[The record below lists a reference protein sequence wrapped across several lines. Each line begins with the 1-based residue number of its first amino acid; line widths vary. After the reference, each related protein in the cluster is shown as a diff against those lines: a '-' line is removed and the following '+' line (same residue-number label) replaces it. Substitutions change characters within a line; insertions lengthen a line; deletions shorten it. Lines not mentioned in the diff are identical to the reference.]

1 MMDLGGASVSGPRPY
16 NEDNY
21 HYVDLSP
28 YSASLAGLTAFAIV
42 CDGMGG
48 HQSGDVASRVAIEAA
63 RGYVED
69 LVTMSQRSVIE
80 LDVAQALREIT
91 AEAHDAVMAAAV
103 ERGGS
108 SMGSTLVATF
118 VADREAWV
126 GHVGDSRAYL
136 LREGGAKPLTVDHSQ
151 VGRMIAEGILTEEQA
166 QHHPQRN
173 VIERALGFDGSSAE
187 VTHTT
192 IRSGDA
198 IVLCSDGLS
207 TVLSGDDIAAI
218 SLQAHSAE
226 DAARALTEAAVKAGT
241 DDNTTAV
248 IVCDDWRLA
257 QASGPQRTRSRREA
271 SKTRREAQRHKRAS
285 RASIVFGVVAL
296 VAVAAIALAAIL
308 GSRPTGGGNGAATV
322 SAERTTSPTA
332 TAPVGPRSE
341 GATETLPPSEVFVD
355 PNAQGGVWL
364 RSAPDARKG
373 QLVRLKPGAALRPAG
388 KTQDGR
394 FYIFEA
400 SAVNDEIIER
410 VPSSVSDGWRDD
422 HPRVYGFAAS
432 FTTKRPTGA
441 P

>member
-21 HYVDLSP
+21 HFVDLSGH
-28 YSASLAGLTAFAIV
+28 SASLAGLTAFAIV

-69 LVTMSQRSVIE
+69 LVAMSQRSAIE
-80 LDVAQALREIT
+80 LDVGQALREIT
-91 AEAHDAVMAAAV
+91 SEAHDAVMAAAA

-118 VADREAWV
+118 VSDREAWV

-187 VTHTT
+187 ITHVR

-198 IVLCSDGLS
+198 IILCSDGLS
-207 TVLSGDDIAAI
+207 TVLSGDDIAAL
-218 SLQAHSAE
+218 SLQARSAE
-226 DAARALTEAAVKAGT
+226 DAARALTDGAAQAGT

-257 QASGPQRTRSRREA
+257 QAGAPQRTRSRRDA
-271 SKTRREAQRHKRAS
+271 SRARREAQRHKRAS
-285 RASIVFGVVAL
+285 RASIVFGGIAL
-296 VAVAAIALAAIL
+296 VAVAAIAFAAVM
-308 GSRPTGGGNGAATV
+308 GSRPTGGGT
-322 SAERTTSPTA
+322 
-332 TAPVGPRSE
+332 
-341 GATETLPPSEVFVD
+341 GATTVTASTVTSAAAPAAAVAGSDEPTDTLVPSEVFVD
-355 PNAQGGVWL
+355 PKATGGVWL
-364 RSAPDARKG
+364 RSEPNARRG
-373 QLVRLKPGAALRPAG
+373 NLVRLKPGAALRPAG
-388 KTQDGR
+388 LTEQGD
-394 FYIFEA
+394 FYIFNA
-400 SAVNDEIIER
+400 GDVQDELIELTGA
-410 VPSSVSDGWRDD
+410 SVSEAWRSD
-422 HPRVYGFAAS
+422 HPKVYGWADS
-432 FTTKRPTGA
+432 FLLKRPGD
-441 P
+441 